1 VFFPFYTC
9 PEYFMKKWWHSR
21 NGNPLAPSN
30 GASRSHNWQIPSV
43 LRTALEDADQ
53 LPVVDDVGNI

>member
-1 VFFPFYTC
+1 
-9 PEYFMKKWWHSR
+9 MKKWWHSR